1 MIKTKKYLFTAT
13 ISGFLACM
21 SSLLHASENTITS
34 AYLCTDSNDILL
46 SATLENSITTARQIL
61 QNSTLLVT
69 NGNQLFFNR
78 YYENKEV
85 YYSPVF
91 EKTDEFELLT
101 FENEVVAISQK
112 INGEI
117 RNQRYLCAQHAAF
130 SELIGLLEDRWSDYL
145 LTMANKKKD

>member
-1 MIKTKKYLFTAT
+1 MVWLDVHYRIILKIPAHKGSIYAIKCIDNKIYTASRDKH
-13 ISGFLACM
+13 IKVWDA
-21 SSLLHASENTITS
+21 NTLDFI
-34 AYLCTDSNDILL
+34 
-46 SATLENSITTARQIL
+46 
-61 QNSTLLVT
+61 
-69 NGNQLFFNR
+69 
-78 YYENKEV
+78 
-85 YYSPVF
+85 

>member
-61 QNSTLLVT
+61 QNS
-69 NGNQLFFNR
+69 
-78 YYENKEV
+78 
-85 YYSPVF
+85 
-91 EKTDEFELLT
+91 
-101 FENEVVAISQK
+101 
-112 INGEI
+112 
-117 RNQRYLCAQHAAF
+117 
-130 SELIGLLEDRWSDYL
+130 
-145 LTMANKKKD
+145 